1 MNVKLVYQDETSNKF
16 WNIVVEGNKHT
27 VTYGRVGTAG
37 TSKSKEFAD
46 EAAALKDAEK
56 LTNAKRKKDYQEE
69 SIKALFVRD
78 SHTLAGKPVKA
89 FKGTIDPATAV
100 KVSSGY
106 DEKVRILEKLDNLAN
121 QPNIAE
127 MDTLIIGE
135 WNEAGEGT
143 SCDDVVGK
151 LIELK
156 DKLSG
161 LKHLFI
167 GDMSYEECEMSW
179 IVQASYSDFYQHFP
193 ALETFGTRGS
203 DGLKLGKINLP
214 NLKNLIIESGGLPV
228 EVVKDIVASN
238 LNELEHLEIW
248 LGTEG
253 YGGTVS
259 IEDIKPILNGNY
271 PKLKYLGLKNYDDED
286 LIAKEL
292 QGASILK
299 NLETLDLSMGVL
311 KNKGAEALYNNDAL
325 LNLKHI
331 NCRHHFI
338 SDEWQ
343 AKLKTKFAAQN
354 INLADQ
360 EDADEDDDEAYYYVE
375 IGE

>member
-1 MNVKLVYQDETSNKF
+1 MNRQFIYQDKTSNKF

-56 LTNAKRKKDYQEE
+56 LVKAKRKKGYQEE
-69 SIKALFVRD
+69 SIKALFVRS
-78 SHTLAGKPVKA
+78 SHALAGKPMKP
-89 FKGTIDPATAV
+89 FESTIDPATAV

-106 DEKVRILEKLDNLAN
+106 DDPLRILEKLDKLSN
-121 QPNIAE
+121 QPNIGE
-127 MDTLIIGE
+127 MDTLVIGE
-135 WNEAGEGT
+135 WNEAGEG
-143 SCDDVVGK
+143 SGCSHIVEK
-151 LIELK
+151 LIEMK

-214 NLKNLIIESGGLPV
+214 NLKNLIIESGGLNV
-228 EVVKDIVASN
+228 KVVKDIIASDLTN
-238 LNELEHLEIW
+238 LEHLEIW
-248 LGTEG
+248 LGTEN
-253 YGGTVS
+253 YGGTVT
-259 IEDIKPILNGNY
+259 IKDLKPILNRDY
-271 PKLKYLGLKNYDDED
+271 SKLKYLGLKNYDDED

-292 QGASILK
+292 QNAGILK
-299 NLETLDLSMGVL
+299 TIETLDLSMGIL
-311 KNKGAEALYNNDAL
+311 KDEGAEALYNNDAL
-325 LNLKHI
+325 L
-331 NCRHHFI
+331 FP
-338 SDEWQ
+338 
-343 AKLKTKFAAQN
+343 F
-354 INLADQ
+354 
-360 EDADEDDDEAYYYVE
+360 
-375 IGE
+375 G